1 MRSGS
6 AYLSGVDWEPRGE
19 LEARAA
25 ALLPALLLARID
37 GKSPVEYIDDAA
49 IKSGVRV
56 FSVPLI
62 ETAPADLAF
71 IRNKWA
77 KALPSILEKT

>member
-1 MRSGS
+1 MN
-6 AYLSGVDWEPRGE
+6 GVAWDPPKE

-49 IKSGVRV
+49 IKSGVRG
-56 FSVPLI
+56 FSVPPI

-71 IRNKWA
+71 IRNQSVT
-77 KALPSILEKT
+77 ALPSILEKT